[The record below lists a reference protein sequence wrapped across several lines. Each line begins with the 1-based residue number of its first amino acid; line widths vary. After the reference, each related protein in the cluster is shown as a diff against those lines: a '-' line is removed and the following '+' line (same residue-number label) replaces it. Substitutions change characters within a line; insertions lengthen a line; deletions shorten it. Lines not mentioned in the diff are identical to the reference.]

1 MIKLSL
7 LTAALLAAG
16 PSAFAQPSVDAGAQI
31 QQIPPAP
38 AAPKPIPDIRV
49 ERGRAATA
57 PGPADV
63 RVLVQSLHVTGE
75 TRFTEAELIAA
86 TQFRPGTELDLAGL
100 RAMAT
105 RISDFY
111 NRHGYFVA
119 QAYLPAQNIEN
130 GAVTI
135 TVVEGHY
142 GKVALNNQTNVSDS
156 LARSVLAGLDSGD
169 LVTTAP
175 LERRLLL
182 LSDLPGV
189 RVRSTL
195 SPGEAVGTSDLAVDL
210 TTGRRVTGSLEA
222 DNGGNRYTGVYRGGG
237 TVNFNEPTGHGDV
250 ASLRFLTAGEGLNY
264 LRGAYQARIQNATV
278 GLAYAHLWYELGKEF
293 APLDARGTLGI
304 ASLYASY
311 PLIRSYDNNLD
322 LVGDFAAKTFKDR
335 VRATGSVT
343 DKTARVASVGLA
355 GDHHDRLWG
364 GGWTSYSI
372 YAGFGDLNIKTPV
385 VRAADALTAR
395 THGSYRKASFEVA
408 RLQELG
414 GPLSLYGQARG
425 QLASKNL
432 DSSEKLELG
441 GAYGVRAY
449 PEGEAYGDQG
459 YLVSAEARWRL
470 AGLSE
475 RSGGQLQAIAFVDYG
490 SVTLNKSPWIAGDN
504 HRTLSAAG
512 LGLTWADRHNLLVKV
527 SYAFKLGDERATSAP
542 DRAGR
547 IWVQISK
554 FFG

>member
-16 PSAFAQPSVDAGAQI
+16 SSAFAQPSVDAGSQI

-38 AAPKPIPDIRV
+38 TAPKSIPDIRV
-49 ERGRAATA
+49 QRGQAPAA
-57 PGPADV
+57 PGPAEL

-86 TQFRPGTELDLAGL
+86 AQFRPGTQLDLAGL
-100 RAMAT
+100 RAMAA

-130 GAVTI
+130 GVVTI
-135 TVVEGHY
+135 AVVEGRY
-142 GKVALNNQTNVSDS
+142 GKVALNNETGVSDR

-189 RVRSTL
+189 RARSTL
-195 SPGEAVGTSDLAVDL
+195 SPGEAVGTSDLSVDL
-210 TTGRRVTGSLEA
+210 TPGRRVTGSLEA
-222 DNGGNRYTGVYRGGG
+222 DNAGNRYTGVYRGGG

-278 GLAYAHLWYELGKEF
+278 GVAYAHLWYELGKEF
-293 APLDARGTLGI
+293 APLDAHGTLGI
-304 ASLYASY
+304 ASVYASY
-311 PLIRSYDNNLD
+311 PLIRSYDNNLY

-335 VRATGSVT
+335 VGATGSVT
-343 DKTARVASVGLA
+343 DKTAQVATVGLT

-372 YAGFGDLNIKTPV
+372 YGGFGDLNIKTPV

-395 THGSYRKASFEVA
+395 THGSYRKASLEVA

-432 DSSEKLELG
+432 DSSEKMELG

-459 YLVSAEARWRL
+459 YLLIAEARWRL

-475 RSGGQLQAIAFVDYG
+475 RSGGQLRAIAFVDYG

-504 HRTLSAAG
+504 HRTLSGAG
-512 LGLTWADRHNLLVKV
+512 VGLTWADRHNLLVKV

-542 DRAGR
+542 DRSGR

>member
-16 PSAFAQPSVDAGAQI
+16 PSALAQPSVDAGAQI

-195 SPGEAVGTSDLAVDL
+195 SPGEAVRTSDLAVDL